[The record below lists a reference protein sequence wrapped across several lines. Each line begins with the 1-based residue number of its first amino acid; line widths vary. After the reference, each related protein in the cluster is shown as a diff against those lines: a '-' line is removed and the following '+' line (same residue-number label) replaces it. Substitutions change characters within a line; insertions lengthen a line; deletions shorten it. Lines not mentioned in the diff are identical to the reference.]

1 MRVRNR
7 LEKTN
12 LTSPYISFTLDKN
25 CNVSQYW
32 MSQLTIHVIIG
43 SRIKF
48 LRLNEA
54 QMEIFSS
61 SNIPYRLLLTLKF
74 FINIHRLKR
83 KKNLISIFR
92 TLLLKS
98 TFNRRNRGAK
108 SNYFHQTI
116 FPLTPLSNRWT
127 ACRPL
132 KKNFH
137 KRCSNTV
144 GIVISRVLFRPLS
157 KQFKKRFEITGISR
171 TR

>member
-54 QMEIFSS
+54 
-61 SNIPYRLLLTLKF
+61 
-74 FINIHRLKR
+74 
-83 KKNLISIFR
+83 
-92 TLLLKS
+92 
-98 TFNRRNRGAK
+98 
-108 SNYFHQTI
+108 
-116 FPLTPLSNRWT
+116 
-127 ACRPL
+127 
-132 KKNFH
+132 
-137 KRCSNTV
+137 
-144 GIVISRVLFRPLS
+144 
-157 KQFKKRFEITGISR
+157 
-171 TR
+171 